1 MASSTLPAPIVRGIV
16 TCVPART
23 FDNVSD
29 TTSFTRDEVRKVVAM
44 AGVGHRHVV
53 DVGTCSSDLCYGAAV
68 TLLEALAWDRSS
80 VDGLVFVTQT
90 PDYVMPSSSCVLQE
104 RLGLSSE
111 CAAYDLGLGC
121 SGYVY
126 GLWLAALM
134 LQAGGLRRVLLLHG
148 ETPTLYADEADRSV
162 SLLFGDAGSA
172 TALERQEVP
181 DARWTFV
188 LRTDGSG
195 YQHLI
200 VRAGGFRDRF
210 CPDRRSHYVSMDGAE
225 VFNFTI
231 RTVPPLIEDT
241 LRTAGLSSDDV
252 DYYVFHQSNRFII
265 RHLMTKC
272 GLPVDK
278 VPMTLDQFGN
288 TGGPSV
294 PLTITR
300 GIDLSAAGRTLRVLL
315 LGYGVGLSWGAAL
328 VTLPPGVVCGHVE
341 WENGTVKTTE
351 ACSTECRSTSDAGD
365 RTHEHV

>member
-1 MASSTLPAPIVRGIV
+1 MASSTLPAPLVRGIV
-16 TCVPART
+16 TCVPGRT
-23 FDNVSD
+23 FDNLRD
-29 TTSFTRDEVRKVVAM
+29 ATAFTRDEVRKVVAM
-44 AGVGHRHVV
+44 AGVNQRRVV
-53 DVGTCSSDLCYGAAV
+53 DGQTCSSDLCYGAAT
-68 TLLEALAWDRSS
+68 TLLDALAWDRAS

-90 PDYVMPSSSCVLQE
+90 PDYFMPSSSCVLQE

-172 TALERQEVP
+172 TALERPEAP
-181 DARWTFV
+181 EARWTFV

-195 YQHLI
+195 SEHLI
-200 VRAGGFRDRF
+200 VRGGGFRDRF
-210 CPDRRSHYVSMDGAE
+210 CPDRRSHYVAMDGAE

-231 RTVPPLIEDT
+231 RSVPPLIEDT
-241 LRTAGLSSDDV
+241 LRVAGVPAAGV

-265 RHLMTKC
+265 RHLAAKC
-272 GLPVDK
+272 GLPADK
-278 VPMTLDQFGN
+278 VPMTLDRYGN

-300 GIDLSAAGRTLRVLL
+300 GLDLAAAQRTLRLML
-315 LGYGVGLSWGAAL
+315 LGYGVGLSWGSAL
-328 VTLPPGVVCGHVE
+328 VTIPRGIVCDHVE
-341 WENGTVKTTE
+341 WEDGAVRTPTVGT
-351 ACSTECRSTSDAGD
+351 AAG
-365 RTHEHV
+365 RRPPPLS

>member
-1 MASSTLPAPIVRGIV
+1 
-16 TCVPART
+16 VPART
-23 FDNVSD
+23 FDNVKD
-29 TTSFTRDEVRKVVAM
+29 TTAFTRDEVRKVVAM
-44 AGVGHRHVV
+44 AGVSQRRVV
-53 DVGTCSSDLCYGAAV
+53 DGHTCSSDLCYGAAV
-68 TLLEALAWDRSS
+68 TLLEHLGWERSS
-80 VDGLVFVTQT
+80 VDGLIFVTQT
-90 PDYVMPSSSCVLQE
+90 ADYVMPSSSCVLQA

-111 CAAYDLGLGC
+111 CAAYDVGLGC

-172 TALERQEVP
+172 TALERQEAP
-181 DARWTFV
+181 DASWTFV

-195 YQHLI
+195 YEHLI

-210 CPDRRSHYVSMDGAE
+210 NPDRRSHYVSMDGAE

-241 LRTAGLSSDDV
+241 LRAAGLSDGDV

-265 RHLMTKC
+265 RHLLAKC
-272 GLPVDK
+272 GLDADK
-278 VPMTLDQFGN
+278 VPMTLDRYGN
-288 TGGPSV
+288 TGGPSI

-300 GIDLSAAGRTLRVLL
+300 GLDRSTLRRTLRLLL

-328 VTLPPGVVCGHVE
+328 VTLPPTVCRDHVE
-341 WENGTVKTTE
+341 WEDGRVRP
-351 ACSTECRSTSDAGD
+351 AAECAAAD
-365 RTHEHV
+365 RQSPSHSS

>member
-1 MASSTLPAPIVRGIV
+1 MASSTLTAPLVRGLV

-23 FDNVSD
+23 FDNVRD
-29 TTSFTRDEVRKVVAM
+29 TTAFTRDEVRKVVAM
-44 AGVGHRHVV
+44 AGVSQRRVV
-53 DVGTCSSDLCYGAAV
+53 DGRTCSSDLCYGAAA
-68 TLLEALAWDRSS
+68 TLLEQLGWDRSS
-80 VDGLVFVTQT
+80 VDGLILVTQT
-90 PDYVMPSSSCVLQE
+90 PDYYMPSSSCVLQE

-134 LQAGGLRRVLLLHG
+134 LQGGGLRRVLLLHG

-172 TALERQEVP
+172 TALERQDTP
-181 DARWTFV
+181 DSSWTFV

-195 YQHLI
+195 YEHLI

-210 CPDRRSHYVSMDGAE
+210 SSDRRRHYVSMDGAE

-231 RTVPPLIEDT
+231 RTVPPLVDDT
-241 LRTAGLSSDDV
+241 LRAAGLSPADV

-265 RHLMTKC
+265 RHLMGKC
-272 GLPVDK
+272 GLAADK
-278 VPMTLDQFGN
+278 VPMILDRYGN
-288 TGGPSV
+288 TGGPSI
-294 PLTITR
+294 PLTITC
-300 GIDLSAAGRTLRVLL
+300 GLDLSGARRTLRLML

-328 VTLPPGVVCGHVE
+328 MTLPPGVFCGHVE
-341 WENGTVKTTE
+341 WEDGRVRAATGCGDADRPSLSEPSRQE
-351 ACSTECRSTSDAGD
+351 A
-365 RTHEHV
+365 

>member
-1 MASSTLPAPIVRGIV
+1 MASSTVAAPLVRGIV

-23 FDNVSD
+23 FDNTRD
-29 TTSFTRDEVRKVVAM
+29 TTAFTRDEVRKVVAM
-44 AGVGHRHVV
+44 AGVSERRIV
-53 DVGTCSSDLCYGAAV
+53 DGRTCSSDLCYGAAV
-68 TLLEALAWDRSS
+68 TLLDALGWERSS
-80 VDGLVFVTQT
+80 VEGLVTQT
-90 PDYVMPSSSCVLQE
+90 PDYFMPSSSCLLQE
-104 RLGLSSE
+104 RLGLSTE

-172 TALERQEVP
+172 TALERQDTP

-195 YQHLI
+195 AEHLI
-200 VRAGGFRDRF
+200 VRGGGFRDRF
-210 CPDRRSHYVSMDGAE
+210 CPDRRRHYVAMDGAE

-231 RTVPPLIEDT
+231 REVPPLIEDT
-241 LRTAGLSSDDV
+241 LKAAGCSPDDV

-272 GLPVDK
+272 GMPADK
-278 VPMTLDQFGN
+278 VPMTLDRYGN
-288 TGGPSV
+288 TVGPSV

-300 GIDLSAAGRTLRVLL
+300 GIDLSAAGRPLRLLL
-315 LGYGVGLSWGAAL
+315 LGYGVGLSWGSAL
-328 VTLPPGVVCGHVE
+328 VTLPPGLVRDHVE
-341 WENGTVKTTE
+341 WEAGAVRT
-351 ACSTECRSTSDAGD
+351 SGGHGSGPRSSARHAGHE
-365 RTHEHV
+365 THEHA